1 MRFRE
6 LNDKYDTTN
15 VRWGIVRTNNL
26 SNELDSATIVL
37 TNVSKLDIEPYDII
51 ELTNEN
57 DELEFWLVGNVEKEY
72 LTYQSPFSYE
82 YTIDLVSLTRLLE
95 VNLLPNMT
103 ITNIGQN
110 RDISFYI
117 DKVYNRYFKSH
128 NLYKNKITLSYV
140 VNENK
145 KVNEYVFQGP
155 TLREFLDAL
164 YGQISCISKLEM
176 TKVSE
181 NNYNLKLV
189 GFDLN
194 KDEGPLPLSYVDNI
208 KGSYS
213 MENYITSI
221 HSNSEQIINPLDVV
235 EYHKLRSSEIITNT
249 DNVKLFVDNKIYDL
263 IKVVVKNVAFRIN
276 GLFEV
281 KSLNGYFTNSN
292 DTPFFDFSEYNTRP
306 VKNINFMVGIPYTS
320 NYIPGYPHSTDNGNY
335 SAFVIEDKMDLDITS
350 FIKPLEIFNTLT
362 TLKQG
367 EIKDRIGN
375 YFLNNYK
382 NNTLYFS
389 RGENVIENICYYERQ
404 KVLWWDIVDEPAL
417 QNAIS
422 CAALRWIKKQ
432 FDNGVYNWSYQVQ
445 TGSHRGET
453 VYVSYFIDKP
463 AGATG
468 TFNDASASNEG
479 CNFGDY
485 YKDLIFEFKY
495 KPYVSTKIICD
506 KSDSKHL
513 VSANEGNNNVLTD
526 VSSSLSQVYEK
537 VKQLANDN
545 LVMVGYSPVENDD
558 FNPVFKVGQRFND
571 EDNNNY
577 VLSKLEYQTDKN
589 SIKYKGTLSK
599 DYSNKIL
606 TTIINREKRYYAY
619 ANVSEMV
626 ERREVV
632 KKKLVVTTTNSLT
645 GMWWEHNRSHRILFS
660 IPIGALFAI
669 NTGEGS
675 IYGYIPVNVIRA
687 DEIISYNFKFLDNIS
702 YAEIASDETI
712 AGAGGYL
719 NKIKKYVNSQGE
731 FQSISYYF
739 TEDISYIDAISNYE
753 YDYRIPTSTM
763 GIINITKDNREQ
775 IAINH
780 QIELVFSDNIV
791 VHKINWNDIYKNG
804 GIDHIECIYL
814 VGIFA
819 NWSDNTNVSIS
830 SENVSE
836 LFEYDFASHNNGFGV
851 HNRIFIHDKSGNYY
865 RYLDV
870 NVPNDYT
877 GSMYLHSELIDKD

>member
-72 LTYQSPFSYE
+72 LTYQSPFLYE

-128 NLYKNKITLSYV
+128 NLYKSKITLSYV
-140 VNENK
+140 VNND
-145 KVNEYVFQGP
+145 VTANEYTFQEP

-164 YGQISCISKLEM
+164 YSQISCISKLEM

-221 HSNSEQIINPLDVV
+221 HSNSEQIINTLDVV

-249 DNVKLFVDNKIYDL
+249 DNVKLFLDNKIYDI
-263 IKVVVKNVAFRIN
+263 IKIVVKNVGFRILN
-276 GLFEV
+276 LVEV
-281 KSLNGYFTNSN
+281 RSCNDYYRNPS
-292 DTPFFDFSEYNTRP
+292 DTPLFDYSEYATRA
-306 VKNINFMVGIPYTS
+306 VKNVGFRVGLETS
-320 NYIPGYPHSTDNGNY
+320 NNQNQYPKDGN
-335 SAFVIEDKMDLDITS
+335 AEFRLIDKMDLDITS
-350 FIKPLEIFNTLT
+350 FVKPLEIFNTLS
-362 TLKQG
+362 TLKQS
-367 EIKDRIGN
+367 EIKENIGK
-375 YFLNNYK
+375 YYLNNYK

-389 RGENVIENICYYERQ
+389 RGENVIENLCYYEKQ
-404 KVLWWDIVDEPAL
+404 KVLWWTITDYPAVE
-417 QNAIS
+417 NAIL
-422 CAALRWIKKQ
+422 CAALRWIKQQ
-432 FDNGVYNWSYQVQ
+432 FDNGVYNWTYKVT
-445 TGSHRGET
+445 TGSHNGET
-453 VYVSYFIDKP
+453 VYVRYFINIP
-463 AGATG
+463 
-468 TFNDASASNEG
+468 EG
-479 CNFGDY
+479 ISGYTLSEPSTTDEIITWENN
-485 YKDLIFEFKY
+485 YKNTIFEIKY
-495 KPYVSTKIICD
+495 TPYVSAKIICD
-506 KSDSKHL
+506 KNDSKHL
-513 VSANEGNNNVLTD
+513 VSANDGANNVQTD
-526 VSSSLSQVYEK
+526 INSSISQTYEK

-545 LVMVGYSPVENDD
+545 LVMVGYSLVENDD
-558 FNPVFKVGQRFND
+558 YNPLFKVGQRFVD

-645 GMWWEHNRSHRILFS
+645 GMWWQHNANHRTLFS

-669 NTGEGS
+669 NTSEDS
-675 IYGYIPVNVIRA
+675 IFGYIPVAVIRT
-687 DEIISYNFKFLDNIS
+687 DEIVSYNFKFSDNIS
-702 YAEIASDETI
+702 YAEIASNETI
-712 AGAGGYL
+712 EGVGGYL
-719 NKIKKYVNSQGE
+719 NKIKKYVDSQGE
-731 FQSISYYF
+731 FQSISYFF
-739 TEDISYIDAISNYE
+739 TEDKSYIDAISNYE
-753 YDYRIPTSTM
+753 YDYRIPTLNS
-763 GIINITKDNREQ
+763 GSINITKDNREQ

-851 HNRIFIHDKSGNYY
+851 HNRIIIHDKSGNYY

-877 GSMYLHSELIDKD
+877 GSMYLHSELVNKD